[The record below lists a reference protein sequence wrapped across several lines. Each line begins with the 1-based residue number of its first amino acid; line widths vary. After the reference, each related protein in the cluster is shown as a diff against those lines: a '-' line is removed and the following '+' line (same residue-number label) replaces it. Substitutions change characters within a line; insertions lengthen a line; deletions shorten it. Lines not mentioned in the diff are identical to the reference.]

1 MDFGNFKPHT
11 LFPPSIGVHPSLS
24 FQASISLPLAP
35 THPLRSDDCSAVTL
49 RGGTAGGG
57 VTARWV
63 VLPVVPAA
71 RGADGG
77 MGRFSGPTGDA
88 NLSRVP
94 GVQLYYNNTLA
105 DGRKVAEEG
114 PSR

>member
-1 MDFGNFKPHT
+1 MGFGNFKPHT

-35 THPLRSDDCSAVTL
+35 THSLRSDDCYAVTL

-63 VLPVVPAA
+63 VLPVVPA

-77 MGRFSGPTGDA
+77 MGRFSGPQPVTSTRGTTVLQQYTG
-88 NLSRVP
+88 RW
-94 GVQLYYNNTLA
+94 
-105 DGRKVAEEG
+105 
-114 PSR
+114 